1 MLIVMDKTAT
11 ERQIEEVA
19 EYIRALGLR
28 AKLLPGSTRTTIGVM
43 GNKSYVDADQVAVMP
58 GVLEIIHV
66 SKPYKLV
73 SREWKPQDSVVRVGG
88 VPIGA
93 GSDFVI
99 MAGPCSIENRDQA
112 VETARKVKE
121 LGAQIFRGGIF
132 KPRTTPYAFRGM
144 GAGGASI
151 LNEIRKEVG
160 LPVVTEVMH
169 IGSVE
174 LVASCSDM
182 LQIGTRNMQNFDLL
196 LEAAATGMPIL
207 LKRGMSARV
216 EEWLLAAEYIVD
228 AGNENVV
235 LCERGIRTFET
246 STRNTL
252 DLNSVALARELSHLP
267 LIVDPSHGTGK
278 ASLVKPLSMAG
289 RAVGAHGLMIEVH
302 PDPAHAMSD
311 GQQSLS
317 FAGFESLMSALG
329 PLETPRSAA
338 ECQSV

>member
-1 MLIVMDKTAT
+1 MDKTAT
-11 ERQIEEVA
+11 ESQIEEVA
-19 EYIRALGLR
+19 EYIRDLGLR
-28 AKLLPGSTRTTIGVM
+28 AKLLPGSIRTTIGVM
-43 GNKSYVDADQVAVMP
+43 GNKSYVDADQVSVMP

-73 SREWKPQDSVVRVGG
+73 SREWKPQDSVVRVGD
-88 VPIGA
+88 VPVGGA
-93 GSDFVI
+93 SDFVV
-99 MAGPCSIENRDQA
+99 MAGPCSVENRDQA
-112 VETARKVKE
+112 VETAREVKK
-121 LGAQIFRGGIF
+121 LGAKIFRGGIF

-144 GAGGASI
+144 GAEGVEI
-151 LNEIRKEVG
+151 LNEIRNEVG

-169 IGSVE
+169 VGSVE

-267 LIVDPSHGTGK
+267 VIVDPSHGTGK
-278 ASLVKPLSMAG
+278 ASLVKPLSLAG

-317 FAGFESLMSALG
+317 FAAFASLMDALG
-329 PLETPRSAA
+329 PLADTGQAA
-338 ECQSV
+338 DRPAG